1 MAMAMRMIVEPL
13 PLIELVLPSPLHRTK
28 MKGIVRYHI
37 GIVIY
42 HIGIVIYRICI
53 VIYHIGT
60 VIYLWKIVVF

>member
-1 MAMAMRMIVEPL
+1 MAMRMIVEPL

-28 MKGIVRYHI
+28 MKGIVMYHI

-42 HIGIVIYRICI
+42 HIGI